1 MNLNSRILGSSEKK
15 LVILHGFLG
24 SLDNWITIGRKLE
37 QLNLE
42 VHLVDLRNHGK
53 SFHSKDF
60 SYDYMCFD
68 LKKYLDSKNIKK
80 TSILGHSM
88 GGKVVF
94 SFLEHYENYLDK
106 TIIADI
112 LPVEYKN
119 SYDNI
124 FQSLK
129 SINPRTLTKRIEFE
143 EHLKNY
149 FDDELFISFLSKN
162 LTRDEN
168 GNFKFK
174 FNLITLSEKFDE
186 VLKALKPSRIID
198 KEINLIYGAKSDY
211 ITESKLNDSLQ
222 YFSNI
227 KLSVIENAG
236 HWLHYEKQDEF
247 INHCK
252 KIISI

>member
-1 MNLNSRILGSSEKK
+1 MILNSRILGLSEKK

-60 SYDYMCFD
+60 SYDHMCID
-68 LKKYLDSKNIKK
+68 LKKYLDSYNIKK
-80 TSILGHSM
+80 TSVLGHSM

-94 SFLEHYENYLDK
+94 SFLENYENYLDK
-106 TIIADI
+106 IIIADI
-112 LPVEYKN
+112 LPVKYEN
-119 SYDNI
+119 NYDNI
-124 FQSLK
+124 FKSLK
-129 SINPRTLTKRIEFE
+129 SINLKILTKRIEFE
-143 EHLKNY
+143 EQLKNY
-149 FDDELFISFLSKN
+149 FEDELFISFLSKN

-168 GNFKFK
+168 GKFKFK

-186 VLKALKPSRIID
+186 VLKALKPSNIVD
-198 KEINLIYGAKSDY
+198 KEINLIYGANSDY
-211 ITESKLNDSLQ
+211 VIESKLNDSLQ

-227 KLSVIENAG
+227 KLSLIENAG
-236 HWLHYEKQDEF
+236 HWLHYEKQYDF

-252 KIISI
+252 KIISS